1 MVGRGRTEADR
12 KQRDKLTKMTKYNFM
27 FKLEEQK
34 LVDELWYYLVLKS
47 NTDIIKAFQPNV

>member
-12 KQRDKLTKMTKYNFM
+12 KQIDKLTKMTKYNFM

-34 LVDELWYYLVLKS
+34 AVDEL
-47 NTDIIKAFQPNV
+47 